1 MFCHAAAA
9 AVLLLFGPAHLF
21 AASSARTPA
30 LSFDRGRRDLPKLA
44 LTFDGG
50 SDVGE
55 SLRILDVLRY
65 RGVIATFFLTEG
77 YIRNNPAL
85 VLRIAADG
93 HEVGNHTSTHPHLTS
108 WNRNRRHDTLPGID
122 EAFVDR
128 ELSGPAQAFR
138 SVTGLAMAPLW
149 RAPFGEIN
157 GELLELAQRAGWS
170 HVGWTRDDRGGRHTL
185 DSLDWVD
192 ERASR
197 NYLSSAQIGARIRTF
212 GAGGSGLS
220 GGIVLM
226 HLSTRRE
233 DPHVTRLG
241 ELIDALRGDGYRLV
255 TVGELRRDAAPGAGA
270 GPLTAALRAF
280 GGSGL
285 RP

>member
-1 MFCHAAAA
+1 VM
-9 AVLLLFGPAHLF
+9 
-21 AASSARTPA
+21 
-30 LSFDRGRRDLPKLA
+30 
-44 LTFDGG
+44 
-50 SDVGE
+50 
-55 SLRILDVLRY
+55 
-65 RGVIATFFLTEG
+65 ATFFLTQR
-77 YIRNNPAL
+77 YILQNPAI
-85 VLRIAADG
+85 VRRIAAEG

-108 WNRNRRHDTLPGID
+108 WNRTRRHDTLPGID
-122 EAFVDR
+122 QAFIER
-128 ELSGPAQAFR
+128 ELTGVSRAFE

-157 GELLELAQRAGWS
+157 GELLDLAATAGWR
-170 HVGWTRDDRGGRHTL
+170 HVGWTRDDGGGRHTL

-197 NYLSSAQIGARIRTF
+197 NYLSSSQIGARIRSF
-212 GAGGSGLS
+212 GAGAGGLN

-241 ELIDALRGDGYRLV
+241 ELIDALRRDGYRIV
-255 TVGELRRDAAPGAGA
+255 TVGELRRDAAAPQPHN
-270 GPLTAALRAF
+270 PLTAALRAF